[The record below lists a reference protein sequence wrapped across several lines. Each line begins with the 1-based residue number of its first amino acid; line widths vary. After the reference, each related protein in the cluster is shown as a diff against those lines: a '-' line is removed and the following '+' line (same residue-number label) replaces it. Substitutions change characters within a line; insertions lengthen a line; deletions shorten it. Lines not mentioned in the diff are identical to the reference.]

1 MPEIINM
8 KQQQTCDIE
17 DVCRKWI
24 AGGGLKEALSV
35 IMQQDKL
42 IYDVEEFGINIITQ
56 EKSKTQFLHFGFIK
70 TKMGMAQNNMI
81 LL

>member
-56 EKSKTQFLHFGFIK
+56 EKSKTQFLHFGCLS
-70 TKMGMAQNNMI
+70 T

>member
-70 TKMGMAQNNMI
+70 RRWV
-81 LL
+81 